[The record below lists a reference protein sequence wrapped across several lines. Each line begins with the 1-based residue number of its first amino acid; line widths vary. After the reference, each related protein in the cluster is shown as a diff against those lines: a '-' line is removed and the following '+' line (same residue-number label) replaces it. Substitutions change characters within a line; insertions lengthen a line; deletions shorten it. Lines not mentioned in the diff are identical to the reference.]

1 MLRQLER
8 HNVSRIGAAPR
19 QGRRHVPWAGSG
31 MKLWHGLAALAL
43 AVCSARAGADD
54 LAARSPEWVEVAPDA
69 VRIDGELFTPT
80 CSGASETDPTYRF
93 WYRQGR
99 GDGLVVFFDGG
110 GACWDD
116 VTCAVPRRA
125 GDRNDD
131 DGLYKAELLPGDNPN
146 TMQGIFDLS
155 NPRNPVRDWNF
166 VFVPYCTGD
175 VHIGSATAHYT
186 DPDTGA
192 PYAIHHRGGDN
203 FRAVLRWMSAH
214 VSQPARLLVTGS
226 SAGAYGAAAHY
237 PAIRETYPDGEAI
250 MLGDAGQGVSAPGS
264 AVFRNRAWNYQL
276 SPAIFGGEGDDA
288 VARLAAHF
296 PRDRFAQ
303 YTTSADVTQRAY
315 YALTGGERTCS
326 AWTDAMAAAL
336 EQRQQIP
343 NFRSYLA
350 AGQTHTALRRGL
362 FYTEQSGGAAFV
374 DWFADLLGP
383 APPENRACANCLVS
397 PVQCAF

>member
-1 MLRQLER
+1 
-8 HNVSRIGAAPR
+8 
-19 QGRRHVPWAGSG
+19 
-31 MKLWHGLAALAL
+31 MKTWHSLAALAL
-43 AVCSARAGADD
+43 AACSAHAGEDEIVAPPP
-54 LAARSPEWVEVAPDA
+54 AWVEVNPDP
-69 VRIDGELFTPT
+69 VRIDGVLFTPT
-80 CSGASETDPTYRF
+80 CSGAPETDPAYRF
-93 WYRQGR
+93 WYRQGS

-125 GDRNDD
+125 RDRNDD
-131 DGLYKAELLPGDNPN
+131 GGLYKAELLPGDNPSA
-146 TMQGIFDLS
+146 MQGIFDLA
-155 NPRNPVRDWNF
+155 NPRNPVRDWSF

-175 VHIGSATAHYT
+175 VHVGAAAAHYS

-192 PYAIHHRGGDN
+192 LYTIQHRGGDN
-203 FRAVLRWMSAH
+203 FRAILHWMGAH
-214 VSQPARLLVTGS
+214 VSQPRILLVTGS

-237 PAIRETYPDGEAI
+237 PAIRETYPDGDAI
-250 MLGDAGQGVSAPGS
+250 MLADAGQGVSAPGS
-264 AVFRNRAWNYQL
+264 AALRNRAWNYQP

-288 VARLAAHF
+288 IARLAAHF

-350 AGQTHTALRRGL
+350 AGETHIILRRRL
-362 FYTEQSGGAAFV
+362 LYTERSGGAVFA
-374 DWFADLLGP
+374 DWFAALLGP
-383 APPENRACANCLVS
+383 ALPENRACTDCLA
-397 PVQCAF
+397 PPTQCAF